1 MCQALSLNLD
11 GDLCLNIQLQR
22 AHKQATRAT
31 TKKKTEKK
39 KKKESARSLFFF
51 MLETFAGCRTTTTM
65 IKCSQKIRATLIN
78 SREADGSFCYHQPI
92 TRVLSST
99 GGLLSLRTK
108 GPDGVCKHVFHKC
121 EEVTKEEQPQRGPT

>member
-31 TKKKTEKK
+31 TKKRQKK

>member
-1 MCQALSLNLD
+1 MLKYTTAAGSQAGHTCN
-11 GDLCLNIQLQR
+11 N
-22 AHKQATRAT
+22 
-31 TKKKTEKK
+31 KKKTEKK

>member
-31 TKKKTEKK
+31 TKKRQEK
-39 KKKESARSLFFF
+39 KKKESAWSLFFF

>member
-11 GDLCLNIQLQR
+11 GDLCLNIRLQR

-31 TKKKTEKK
+31 TKKRQKK
-39 KKKESARSLFFF
+39 KKEESARSLFFF

>member
-31 TKKKTEKK
+31 TKKRQKK
-39 KKKESARSLFFF
+39 KKKRKCSVLVFF

-78 SREADGSFCYHQPI
+78 SQEADGSFCYHQPI